1 MQDNNGLSIKDL
13 VTIGIFAALFAAV
26 TMVGGAIFASNPV
39 LTFLLPPVVA
49 LITAPVYLVL
59 ITKVP
64 KHGPILILGNLMS
77 LIMFLSGMYWMW
89 SIAYIVFAVIA
100 EVVSGIN
107 NFKSIKL
114 NIIGYII
121 FSLNPLITY
130 SMLWINQKEYMNY
143 LISKGTSQEYLTTMA
158 ATAQDWMLPAMWIG
172 TIVLGF
178 IGAIIGKKLLEKQ
191 FEKAGIV

>member
-107 NFKSIKL
+107 NFNSIKL

>member
-64 KHGPILILGNLMS
+64 KHGPILILGILMS

-100 EVVSGIN
+100 EAVSGIN

-143 LISKGTSQEYLTTMA
+143 LMSKGTSQEYLTTMA

-178 IGAIIGKKLLEKQ
+178 IGAIVGKKLLEKQ
-191 FEKAGIV
+191 FEKTGIV